1 MVTSRAGSPQ
11 GRRDP
16 QPGDLIEIKR
26 SRFYQHWAL
35 YVGDE
40 YVIHVTDEGATSI
53 TLSSSSIRSTRA
65 KVKKEPLQ
73 NVVENDEWR
82 VNNKYDRSR
91 TPRPVE
97 EIIQRAE
104 EWVGKEV
111 PYNVLTRNCEHFVT
125 ELRYGEG
132 VSEQAK
138 AALQNINS
146 VSSVVMAGIG
156 TASFIV
162 ASIPFMASAPFV
174 AAGSGGLLA
183 SIGFSSS
190 NIVHS
195 ITFGKFKKAGR
206 NILEQSCC

>member
-1 MVTSRAGSPQ
+1 MHSYSP
-11 GRRDP
+11 
-16 QPGDLIEIKR
+16 L
-26 SRFYQHWAL
+26 L
-35 YVGDE
+35 
-40 YVIHVTDEGATSI
+40 
-53 TLSSSSIRSTRA
+53 
-65 KVKKEPLQ
+65 VK
-73 NVVENDEWR
+73 
-82 VNNKYDRSR
+82 
-91 TPRPVE
+91 

-104 EWVGKEV
+104 NDNDRELNYRGFGS
-111 PYNVLTRNCEHFVT
+111 NCEHFVT

-162 ASIPFMASAPFV
+162 AGIPFMASAPFV
-174 AAGSGGLLA
+174 AAGSGSLPA